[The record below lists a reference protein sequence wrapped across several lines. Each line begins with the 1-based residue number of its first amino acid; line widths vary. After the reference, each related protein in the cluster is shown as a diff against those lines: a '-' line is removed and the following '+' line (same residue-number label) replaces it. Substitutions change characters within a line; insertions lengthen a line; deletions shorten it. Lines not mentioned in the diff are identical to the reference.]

1 MSKIVVDFP
10 NFILSNFVV
19 QQNEANSS
27 NFFYTPCII
36 LLNVFILMKEYFDK
50 WGWIMNHYKV
60 TEKCILF
67 WLKIFVKH
75 LCIDGT
81 SKQDNL

>member
-10 NFILSNFVV
+10 NFIISNFVV

-50 WGWIMNHYKV
+50 
-60 TEKCILF
+60 
-67 WLKIFVKH
+67 
-75 LCIDGT
+75 
-81 SKQDNL
+81 